1 MPIIHCL
8 RQQITSGTQQYPIFI
23 GFLPAA
29 EILQIAEAPSFSNAT
44 MHQTIA
50 QNVLTPP
57 IKDWQRPLVI
67 GKVDRISQ
75 LFDNTGELMPNPVL
89 LSENVTSAAAL
100 IAVRQQMAAGSIP
113 TMVYEVDIPT
123 PATGAPKPLW
133 ILDGQHRIN
142 GLASSAQS
150 GNHLPV
156 VLLLNQGL
164 SAYGGPILAKLFAQV
179 TTSATELDKLHNE
192 WLTFAFQLDDYA
204 LAAPSS
210 LEHRNSMETVA
221 QLCLQPL
228 LTPSGPSN
236 PFCNHIQFNIHVG
249 HGPQPGGFK
258 YDCIS
263 LKEIIRKFYYS
274 RVSLTGSHLPP
285 LDLARQIGFAYLALA
300 QKVSAPLANSVFFG
314 DDDHEQRIMQ
324 DAYLAGILTFLLQYP
339 PPADWKH
346 ILDTLLF
353 AATSWDFKS
362 WYKTLS
368 GPAQTNSK
376 KLAISVMCKV
386 FRASALPAGAGNL
399 ADFLRGNNAK
409 VTLQFS
415 TLTTAGR
422 VSTRDRDEFEV
433 TRGAVLSR
441 SIAPRTHV
449 KISASTENIGNLVIT
464 DKNSPPGRTV
474 KYDLESGLI
483 LDPAKHSKPLSLL
496 ITMEHYGG
504 ISSMA
509 ELDINW

>member
-1 MPIIHCL
+1 MPTIYCL
-8 RQQITSGTQQYPIFI
+8 RQQIASGSQHYPVFI

-29 EILQIAEAPSFSNAT
+29 EILQIAEAPSFSNQT

-57 IKDWQRPLVI
+57 IKDWQRPLVM

-89 LSENVTSAAAL
+89 LSENVTSAPAQ
-100 IAVRQQMAAGSIP
+100 ITVRQQMATGSIP
-113 TMVYEVDIPT
+113 TMVYEVDIPG
-123 PATGAPKPLW
+123 PAAGNPKPLW
-133 ILDGQHRIN
+133 ILDGQHRIS
-142 GLASSAQS
+142 GLARSAQAD
-150 GNHLPV
+150 NHLPV
-156 VLLLNQGL
+156 VILLNQGL
-164 SAYGGPILAKLFAQV
+164 AAYGGPILAKLFAQV

-204 LAAPSS
+204 TTAPGSF
-210 LEHRNSMETVA
+210 EHRQSMETVA
-221 QLCLQPL
+221 RLCLQPL
-228 LTPSGPSN
+228 LSPTGPSN
-236 PFCNHIQFNIHVG
+236 PFCNQIQFNIHVAF
-249 HGPQPGGFK
+249 GPQPGGFK

-274 RVSLTGSHLPP
+274 RVSQIGSHLAP
-285 LDLARQIGFAYLALA
+285 LDLARQIGFAYLALT
-300 QKVSAPLANSVFFG
+300 QKVPAPLAKSVFFG
-314 DDDHEQRIMQ
+314 DAEHEQKIMQ
-324 DAYLAGILTFLLQYP
+324 DAYLAGILTYLLQHP

-346 ILDTLLF
+346 VLDTLLF
-353 AATSWDFKS
+353 GTTNWDFKS
-362 WYKTLS
+362 WYRTLS

-376 KLAISVMCKV
+376 KLAVNVMCKV

-415 TLTTAGR
+415 NLTPAGR
-422 VSTRDRDEFEV
+422 VSTRDRDELEV

-449 KISASTENIGNLVIT
+449 KISGSTENIGNLVVT

-474 KYDLESGLI
+474 RYDLASGLV
-483 LDPAKHSKPLSLL
+483 LDPTVHSNPLSLL